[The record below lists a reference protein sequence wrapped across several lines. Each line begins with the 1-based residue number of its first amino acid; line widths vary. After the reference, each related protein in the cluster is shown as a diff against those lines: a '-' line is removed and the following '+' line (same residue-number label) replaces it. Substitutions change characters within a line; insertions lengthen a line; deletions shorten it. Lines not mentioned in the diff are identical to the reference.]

1 VPFITPQ
8 KPSKNPGTL
17 GIPEPFSK
25 NPSPNP
31 QEQQGTHQIER
42 REGVTKRARLPRRS
56 WVEKGEHA
64 REGRWDCDE
73 KRARLGGGVGRALFC
88 LCVDVTVAAGRE
100 RLWAG
105 ERVDSY
111 GTGSDG
117 NTPPACS
124 YLRGCTVCPAR
135 GDDDAVTIILPALAR
150 RLKPHHLVKF

>member
-1 VPFITPQ
+1 VPSITPQ
-8 KPSKNPGTL
+8 KPSKNPGTS

-73 KRARLGGGVGRALFC
+73 KRASLGGGVGRALFC

-100 RLWAG
+100 RGSGQASAWTLMGQALTEMPLPRARICAG
-105 ERVDSY
+105 ALSV
-111 GTGSDG
+111 
-117 NTPPACS
+117 PP
-124 YLRGCTVCPAR
+124 G
-135 GDDDAVTIILPALAR
+135 R
-150 RLKPHHLVKF
+150 RRCGGHHSSSSRSAA